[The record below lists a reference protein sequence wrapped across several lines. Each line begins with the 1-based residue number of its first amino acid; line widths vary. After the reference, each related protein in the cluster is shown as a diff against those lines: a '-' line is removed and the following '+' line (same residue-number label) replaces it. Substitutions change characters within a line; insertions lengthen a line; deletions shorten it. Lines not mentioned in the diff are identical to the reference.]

1 MSHFDNTGTQPS
13 RDSTPGNRQP
23 IGVRRRRIYLSWIPA
38 PRAYSQ
44 QFTQEKLLVLPNV
57 VFREVDERTLEA
69 VLAVTLAPEQ
79 LTYVGTVSEALD
91 EAREVP
97 EGKPWYRAVFD
108 GELAV
113 GFVMLSWNVQPS
125 PPEIIGPWYLWKLIV
140 DRRYQGR
147 GYGRAI
153 INRVVETV
161 RAEGAETLLTS
172 YALGPDN
179 PGPFYQHVGFIPTGG
194 VNIDGE
200 IIVALKL

>member
-1 MSHFDNTGTQPS
+1 MEDLL
-13 RDSTPGNRQP
+13 PG
-23 IGVRRRRIYLSWIPA
+23 IAYEDRIM
-38 PRAYSQ
+38 
-44 QFTQEKLLVLPNV
+44 FPNI
-57 VFREVDERTLEA
+57 VFREIDEQTREA

-79 LTYVGTVSEALD
+79 EPYVGTVAEALE

-113 GFVMLSWNVQPS
+113 GFVMLSWNVPPN
-125 PPEIIGPWYLWKLIV
+125 PPEIIGPWYVWKVIV
-140 DRRYQGR
+140 DSRYQGR

-153 INRVVETV
+153 TQKVAEIV
-161 RAEGAETLLTS
+161 RAEGATTLLTS

-179 PGPFYQHVGFIPTGG
+179 PGPFYQHIGFRPTGD

>member
-1 MSHFDNTGTQPS
+1 M
-13 RDSTPGNRQP
+13 
-23 IGVRRRRIYLSWIPA
+23 
-38 PRAYSQ
+38 
-44 QFTQEKLLVLPNV
+44 LPNV
-57 VFREVDERTLEA
+57 AFREVDEQTLAA
-69 VLAVTLAPEQ
+69 VLAVRLPPEQ
-79 LTYVGTVSEALD
+79 ERYVGSVAEALE

-113 GFVMLSWNVQPS
+113 GFVMLSWNVPPN

-140 DRRYQGR
+140 DSRYQGR

-153 INRVVETV
+153 IEKVVEIV

-172 YALGPDN
+172 YALGSDN
-179 PGPFYQHVGFIPTGG
+179 PGPFYQHLGFSPTGE

>member
-1 MSHFDNTGTQPS
+1 
-13 RDSTPGNRQP
+13 
-23 IGVRRRRIYLSWIPA
+23 
-38 PRAYSQ
+38 
-44 QFTQEKLLVLPNV
+44 VLPNV
-57 VFREVDERTLEA
+57 VFREVDEQTLEA

-79 LTYVGTVSEALD
+79 EPYVGSVSEALE
-91 EAREVP
+91 EARELP

-108 GELAV
+108 GETAV
-113 GFVMLSWNVQPS
+113 GFVMLSWNVPPN

-140 DRRYQGR
+140 DLRYQGR

-153 INRVVETV
+153 IEKIVEIV

-179 PGPFYQHVGFIPTGG
+179 PGPFYRHVGFSPTGD

-200 IIVALKL
+200 IIVAIKL

>member
-1 MSHFDNTGTQPS
+1 
-13 RDSTPGNRQP
+13 
-23 IGVRRRRIYLSWIPA
+23 
-38 PRAYSQ
+38 
-44 QFTQEKLLVLPNV
+44 VLPNV
-57 VFREVDERTLEA
+57 AFREVDEQTLAA

-79 LTYVGTVSEALD
+79 EPYVGTVSEALD
-91 EAREVP
+91 EARETP

-108 GELAV
+108 GELAI
-113 GFVMLSWNVQPS
+113 GFVMISWDVPPN

-140 DRRYQGR
+140 DRRYQSR

-153 INRVVETV
+153 IQKVAEIV

-172 YALGPDN
+172 YALGPGS
-179 PGPFYQHVGFIPTGG
+179 PGPFYQRVGFIATGD

>member
-1 MSHFDNTGTQPS
+1 M
-13 RDSTPGNRQP
+13 
-23 IGVRRRRIYLSWIPA
+23 
-38 PRAYSQ
+38 
-44 QFTQEKLLVLPNV
+44 LPNV
-57 VFREVDERTLEA
+57 DFREVDELTLGA
-69 VLAVTLAPEQ
+69 ALAVTLAPEQ
-79 LTYVGTVSEALD
+79 EPYVGTVSEALE
-91 EAREVP
+91 EARDLP
-97 EGKPWYRAVFD
+97 EGRPWYRAAFD

-113 GFVMLSWNVQPS
+113 GFVMLSWNVPPN

-153 INRVVETV
+153 IRKVAEIV

-172 YALGPDN
+172 YALGPNN
-179 PGPFYQHVGFIPTGG
+179 PGLFYQQVGFIPTGD

>member
-1 MSHFDNTGTQPS
+1 
-13 RDSTPGNRQP
+13 
-23 IGVRRRRIYLSWIPA
+23 
-38 PRAYSQ
+38 
-44 QFTQEKLLVLPNV
+44 VLANV
-57 VFREVDERTLEA
+57 AFREVDVQTLAA
-69 VLAVTLAPEQ
+69 VLAVRLPPEQ
-79 LTYVGTVSEALD
+79 ERYVGSVAEALE

-113 GFVMLSWNVQPS
+113 GFVMLSWNVPPN

-140 DRRYQGR
+140 DSRYQGR

-153 INRVVETV
+153 IEKVVEIV

-172 YALGPDN
+172 YALGPEN
-179 PGPFYQHVGFIPTGG
+179 PGPFYQHLGFSPTGD

>member
-1 MSHFDNTGTQPS
+1 MQ
-13 RDSTPGNRQP
+13 
-23 IGVRRRRIYLSWIPA
+23 
-38 PRAYSQ
+38 
-44 QFTQEKLLVLPNV
+44 LVFPNLA
-57 VFREVDERTLEA
+57 FREVDERTLDS

-79 LTYVGTVSEALD
+79 EPYVGTVSEALE

-108 GELAV
+108 GEVAV
-113 GFVMLSWNVQPS
+113 GFVMLSWNVPPN
-125 PPEIIGPWYLWKLIV
+125 PPEIIGPWYLWKLSV

-153 INRVVETV
+153 IEKVVEIV

-172 YALGPDN
+172 YALGDGN
-179 PGPFYQHVGFIPTGG
+179 PGPFYKHVGFSPTGD

-200 IIVALKL
+200 IIVAPKL

>member
-1 MSHFDNTGTQPS
+1 MLAN
-13 RDSTPGNRQP
+13 
-23 IGVRRRRIYLSWIPA
+23 IA
-38 PRAYSQ
+38 
-44 QFTQEKLLVLPNV
+44 
-57 VFREVDERTLEA
+57 FREVDEHTLRD
-69 VLAVTLAPEQ
+69 VLAVTLTPEQ
-79 LTYVGTVSEALD
+79 EPYVGTVAEALD

-97 EGKPWYRAVFD
+97 EGKPWCRAVFD

-113 GFVMLSWNVQPS
+113 GFVMLSWNVPPN

-140 DRRYQGR
+140 DHRYQGR

-153 INRVVETV
+153 IEKAAELV

-179 PGPFYQHVGFIPTGG
+179 PGPFYQHVGFRPTGD

-200 IIVALKL
+200 IIVALKLGSP

>member
-1 MSHFDNTGTQPS
+1 MT
-13 RDSTPGNRQP
+13 
-23 IGVRRRRIYLSWIPA
+23 
-38 PRAYSQ
+38 
-44 QFTQEKLLVLPNV
+44 PNV
-57 VFREVDERTLEA
+57 CFRKVDERTLEA
-69 VLAVTLAPEQ
+69 VLAVMLAPEQ
-79 LTYVGTVSEALD
+79 EPYVGSVAEALE

-113 GFVMLSWNVQPS
+113 GFVMLSWNVPPN

-140 DRRYQGR
+140 DCRYQGR

-153 INRVVETV
+153 IEKVSEIV
-161 RAEGAETLLTS
+161 RAEGAEALLTS
-172 YALGPDN
+172 YALGPDS
-179 PGPFYQHVGFIPTGG
+179 PGPFYQHVGFSPTGD

>member
-1 MSHFDNTGTQPS
+1 M
-13 RDSTPGNRQP
+13 
-23 IGVRRRRIYLSWIPA
+23 
-38 PRAYSQ
+38 
-44 QFTQEKLLVLPNV
+44 LPNV
-57 VFREVDERTLEA
+57 AFRKIDEQTLKA
-69 VLAVTLAPEQ
+69 VLAVTLTAEQ
-79 LTYVGTVSEALD
+79 EPYVGSVAEALE

-113 GFVMLSWNVQPS
+113 GFVMLSWNVPPS

-140 DRRYQGR
+140 DHRYQGR

-153 INRVVETV
+153 IEKVVETV
-161 RAEGAETLLTS
+161 RAEGAKTLLTS
-172 YALGPDN
+172 YALGPNN
-179 PGPFYQHVGFIPTGG
+179 PGSFYQRVGFIPTGD

>member
-1 MSHFDNTGTQPS
+1 VQ
-13 RDSTPGNRQP
+13 
-23 IGVRRRRIYLSWIPA
+23 
-38 PRAYSQ
+38 
-44 QFTQEKLLVLPNV
+44 PNV
-57 VFREVDERTLEA
+57 AFREVDEQTLEA
-69 VLAVTLAPEQ
+69 VRAVTLAPEQ
-79 LTYVGTVSEALD
+79 ESYVGSVAEALE

-108 GELAV
+108 RELAV
-113 GFVMLSWNVQPS
+113 GFVMLSWNVQPN

-153 INRVVETV
+153 IEKVIEIV

-172 YALGPDN
+172 YALGQGN
-179 PGPFYQHVGFIPTGG
+179 PGPFYQHVGFSPTGE

>member
-1 MSHFDNTGTQPS
+1 
-13 RDSTPGNRQP
+13 
-23 IGVRRRRIYLSWIPA
+23 V
-38 PRAYSQ
+38 
-44 QFTQEKLLVLPNV
+44 KLLGAGIEQEELAMFPNLS
-57 VFREVDERTLEA
+57 FREVDELNLTA
-69 VLAVTLAPEQ
+69 VLALTLAPEQ
-79 LTYVGTVSEALD
+79 EPYVGSVSEAIE

-97 EGKPWYRAVFD
+97 EGHPWYRAVFD

-113 GFVMLSWNVQPS
+113 GFVMLSWNVPPN

-140 DRRYQGR
+140 DCRYQGR

-153 INRVVETV
+153 IEEVVSIV

-172 YALGPDN
+172 YALGPNN
-179 PGPFYQHVGFIPTGG
+179 PGPFYERVGFAPTGD

>member
-1 MSHFDNTGTQPS
+1 VSLD
-13 RDSTPGNRQP
+13 
-23 IGVRRRRIYLSWIPA
+23 VA
-38 PRAYSQ
+38 
-44 QFTQEKLLVLPNV
+44 
-57 VFREVDERTLEA
+57 FREVDELNREA
-69 VLAVTLAPEQ
+69 VLAITLAPEQ
-79 LTYVGTVSEALD
+79 EPYVGSVAEAIE

-97 EGKPWYRAVFD
+97 EGRPWYRAVFD
-108 GELAV
+108 GEIAV
-113 GFVMLSWNVQPS
+113 GFIMLSWNVPPN

-147 GYGRAI
+147 GYGRTIVEKVSAI
-153 INRVVETV
+153 V

-179 PGPFYQHVGFIPTGG
+179 PGPFYKNVGFIPTGD

>member
-1 MSHFDNTGTQPS
+1 VS
-13 RDSTPGNRQP
+13 
-23 IGVRRRRIYLSWIPA
+23 
-38 PRAYSQ
+38 
-44 QFTQEKLLVLPNV
+44 PNIA
-57 VFREVDERTLEA
+57 FREIDEQTLAA
-69 VLAVTLAPEQ
+69 VLAVKLPPEQ
-79 LTYVGTVSEALD
+79 ERYVGSVAEALD
-91 EAREVP
+91 EARETP

-113 GFVMLSWNVQPS
+113 GFVMISWNVPPN

-140 DRRYQGR
+140 DSRYQGR

-153 INRVVETV
+153 IEKVAEIV

-179 PGPFYQHVGFIPTGG
+179 PGPFYQHLGFSPTGE

-200 IIVALKL
+200 IIIALKL